1 MASGWPVQN
10 IRMSALGW
18 PFRAVHRW
26 NHKSWGGRVSLIQ
39 AYFFTAFLARDRPK
53 FSKYVLEVSPKKL
66 KPDIRHFLCLRKLG
80 AKMWNIPLINADF
93 SSKFLSEPKP
103 RFEDFSY
110 SQESVS
116 LMCETVLCS
125 SWSDCVLTLSPYA
138 SRSCVKRR
146 VTMKMVT
153 RDLSQ
158 FQQTFRAWGPFAR
171 AT

>member
-53 FSKYVLEVSPKKL
+53 FSKYVLEVSPKKFFQ
-66 KPDIRHFLCLRKLG
+66 FLASFIFEKIG
-80 AKMWNIPLINADF
+80 TKMWNIPLINADF

-103 RFEDFSY
+103 SLEDFSCT
-110 SQESVS
+110 QESLS
-116 LMCETVLCS
+116 HMCETVLCS

-171 AT
+171 